1 MSILWKLLVG
11 LGIALPI
18 TAYVL
23 GSLVATADEP
33 EPRPPIVISDSGAST
48 SSGTPARKDDQ
59 GNKNQGQKTR
69 NDDNRRGDDDRSGD
83 DDVEAVVPTPDNLD
97 DSDDDAGRDDDGND
111 HGGDDR
117 GDDDN
122 SGPGGGDDDSSGHGS
137 GGDDD

>member
-97 DSDDDAGRDDDGND
+97 DSDDDAGRDDDGDD
-111 HGGDDR
+111 HGGDD
-117 GDDDN
+117 DS

>member
-48 SSGTPARKDDQ
+48 SSGTPARKDNQ
-59 GNKNQGQKTR
+59 GNKNQDQG
-69 NDDNRRGDDDRSGD
+69 
-83 DDVEAVVPTPDNLD
+83 
-97 DSDDDAGRDDDGND
+97 GNNQ
-111 HGGDDR
+111 G
-117 GDDDN
+117 
-122 SGPGGGDDDSSGHGS
+122 
-137 GGDDD
+137 